1 MMPSTLSAVDKSNIT
16 IKSKKNA
23 AAAKDNLPIKF
34 YISSSQAKNE
44 TQTSTNS
51 IESLQIQNGE
61 MEVINNR
68 KVSHDSPSA
77 GSLFLRLGCV
87 GNTFNN
93 LVF

>member
-1 MMPSTLSAVDKSNIT
+1 MMPSTLSTVDKSNIT
-16 IKSKKNA
+16 IKSKK
-23 AAAKDNLPIKF
+23 KDNLPIKF

-61 MEVINNR
+61 MKVINNR